1 LLFAARASAKG
12 LAVAHLWGESA
23 RYDFLVG
30 GAKRAYRVQVRSTT
44 TLRKGGYPIRTCTH
58 RRRIYTVEDVD
69 FVAGYV
75 YPEDTWYI
83 VPVEAIRTQEI
94 RVYPN
99 RPGMGKYECFREKW
113 ELLE

>member
-1 LLFAARASAKG
+1 
-12 LAVAHLWGESA
+12 
-23 RYDFLVG
+23 
-30 GAKRAYRVQVRSTT
+30 
-44 TLRKGGYPIRTCTH
+44 
-58 RRRIYTVEDVD
+58 VEDVD

-99 RPGMGKYECFREKW
+99 RPGMGRYECFRETW
-113 ELLE
+113 ELME